1 MEAKE
6 IKKECTLAVL
16 LLATGGLVLW
26 QAYSYEPESRQ
37 FPVFL
42 GWLFMLF
49 SAINFVR
56 VVPLFSKL
64 SFDFRQV
71 REEKLPSS
79 SRSCFRESLHLIDSL
94 DRLLSGHLSISFNIH
109 ADIRLLEEKRKTVL
123 AGGSCLPRHRL
134 SVFFSVVLGT
144 RLPMGELF
152 GL

>member
-1 MEAKE
+1 MEARE

-64 SFDFRQV
+64 SLISDKF
-71 REEKLPSS
+71 EKKSFLPLLVLA
-79 SRSCFRESLHLIDSL
+79 FVSLYT
-94 DRLLSGHLSISFNIH
+94 LSIPWIG
-109 ADIRLLEEKRKTVL
+109 DRK
-123 AGGSCLPRHRL
+123 
-134 SVFFSVVLGT
+134 SVV
-144 RLPMGELF
+144 
-152 GL
+152 